1 MLKDK
6 MIAVDFDQTLA
17 YGTYPECGKPNVR
30 LIDWLNE
37 CKKNGCKLI
46 LFTCREG
53 KPLED
58 AVEWCKEHGLEFDA
72 VNDNLEEVKQRLGAN
87 PRKVLFD
94 HYIDTTNV
102 IPDYAL
108 DKWQKE
114 QAEDN
119 RRKVCVF

>member
-1 MLKDK
+1 MIAWLKDLQSK
-6 MIAVDFDQTLA
+6 GD
-17 YGTYPECGKPNVR
+17 
-30 LIDWLNE
+30 
-37 CKKNGCKLI
+37 KLI

-72 VNDNLEEVKQRLGAN
+72 VNDNLEEVKQRLGSN

-94 HYIDTTNV
+94 HYVDTTNV